1 MEIKTYTILVLK
13 KLGSSRWLKTFHQR
27 ETIDG
32 SLLKNGYHT
41 HSQLIIRNLHIL
53 PEIEISKVWST
64 DTHTVYHND
73 HKRKPKNTR
82 TILSF

>member
-27 ETIDG
+27 ESIDG

-41 HSQLIIRNLHIL
+41 HSQLII
-53 PEIEISKVWST
+53 
-64 DTHTVYHND
+64 
-73 HKRKPKNTR
+73 
-82 TILSF
+82 